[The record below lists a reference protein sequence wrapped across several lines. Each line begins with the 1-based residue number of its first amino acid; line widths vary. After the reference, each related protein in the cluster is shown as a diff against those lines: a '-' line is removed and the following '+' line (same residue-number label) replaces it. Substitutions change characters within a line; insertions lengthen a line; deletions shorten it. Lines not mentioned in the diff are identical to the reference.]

1 MIKSK
6 KQMFLIIGVFTLI
19 LLVTSVTYAFFNYTR
34 TGALNVLRT
43 GNIYFNTTEGTALNI
58 TNAFP
63 MTSTEAENATLDSVT
78 VGIVGNTEYSDGEE
92 FLISLVDVNNT
103 VNNKKIPMNYIATY
117 TVANNGTIGTSSNNY
132 WEAREDKDANI
143 YKLSSTGDVINGEK
157 VLVGYIDNTGSG
169 INGTLTIKAYI
180 DADRI
185 AITDTYNG
193 TNTPTDNMGTT
204 SNWVNGRTV
213 FTTTEWNSLTSTGIS
228 FKIKAES
235 QEGIWV
241 EEPLSR
247 NDMVNIFLPN
257 SNAFTSEQK
266 ATITEI
272 NFVRMK
278 EENINT
284 HSNLIDL
291 TASGGEGVVKAWIE
305 NNKLYIASPGATW
318 FPVDSSGLLSNFDAV
333 TTINFNNINTSQVTN
348 MMGMISHLP
357 LLTSIDL
364 SKFDTSNVTT
374 MSAMFTGNT
383 SLQSIDLSNLD
394 VGNLTN
400 MVAMFDGC
408 TNLVSVNLSNLNTTN
423 LTYLNSTFSSCSS
436 LTTVNLTNFNTTN
449 VTSYTNMFGGCT
461 SLTTLDL
468 SSFTISS
475 GSSVHAMFTNDSSLT
490 TIYVSN
496 LWNPNNLAGYGIFEG
511 CTSIVGGSGT
521 TYDSS
526 HVDDDYAK
534 VDGGQSNP
542 GYLTLKTN

>member
-1 MIKSK
+1 
-6 KQMFLIIGVFTLI
+6 
-19 LLVTSVTYAFFNYTR
+19 
-34 TGALNVLRT
+34 
-43 GNIYFNTTEGTALNI
+43 
-58 TNAFP
+58 
-63 MTSTEAENATLDSVT
+63 
-78 VGIVGNTEYSDGEE
+78 
-92 FLISLVDVNNT
+92 
-103 VNNKKIPMNYIATY
+103 
-117 TVANNGTIGTSSNNY
+117 
-132 WEAREDKDANI
+132 
-143 YKLSSTGDVINGEK
+143 
-157 VLVGYIDNTGSG
+157 
-169 INGTLTIKAYI
+169 
-180 DADRI
+180 
-185 AITDTYNG
+185 
-193 TNTPTDNMGTT
+193 
-204 SNWVNGRTV
+204 GRTV